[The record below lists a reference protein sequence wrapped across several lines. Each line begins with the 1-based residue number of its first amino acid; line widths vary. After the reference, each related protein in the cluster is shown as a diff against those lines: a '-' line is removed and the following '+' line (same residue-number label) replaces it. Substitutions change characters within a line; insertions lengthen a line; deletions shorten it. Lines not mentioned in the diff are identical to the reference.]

1 MYSGKWVEIW
11 IIKSKGISEFFTVV
25 YCLASSSMQ
34 QFTGRCFCFV
44 WSQSRS
50 REMADNA
57 SCIVFRRRSNWQKMT
72 TKLAKHF
79 SWKAHKAA
87 LADFYAFGQDPSNV
101 DMLLDKE
108 RRVNAIYSVCGVTLT
123 MHPQRASWKVGWP
136 RWESNPRPL
145 RY

>member
-1 MYSGKWVEIW
+1 
-11 IIKSKGISEFFTVV
+11 
-25 YCLASSSMQ
+25 
-34 QFTGRCFCFV
+34 
-44 WSQSRS
+44 
-50 REMADNA
+50 
-57 SCIVFRRRSNWQKMT
+57 MT

-123 MHPQRASWKVGWP
+123 MHPQRAS
-136 RWESNPRPL
+136 
-145 RY
+145 